1 MAKKTKQT
9 LPDLSKVDIMKPLS
23 IKDIGT
29 NGDPCFGKQY
39 DLSTHECKMCGDS
52 ELCAIV
58 FAQGMN
64 KTRGELEKEQHFKDM
79 DVLIDIPSVKK
90 AMRKMK
96 RNGMEK
102 KQILEETQK
111 KFEISRADARSIY
124 RTITTNNK

>member
-1 MAKKTKQT
+1 MGKSSKNK
-9 LPDLSKVDIMKPLS
+9 LPDLRKQDIFKPL
-23 IKDIGT
+23 DLNQIGS

-102 KQILEETQK
+102 KQILDEAQK

-124 RTITTNNK
+124 RTITTK